1 MFTPSTNLRLLN
13 VPLESGYTDTLWFP
27 DVATQTNYFLG
38 KVVRQINDFNFI
50 KKDNTITV
58 NGNVESFYNC
68 NYIMYQNANFTNKWF
83 YAFIDRV
90 EWASNSSTRLYCSTD
105 AIQSW
110 FFDITYYQSFIER
123 QHSTT
128 DVAGDNIVPE
138 PFTAPVIKFNTAT
151 SSVVDLTPDQ
161 INIFATCM
169 PDGSSMS
176 GEKVNGIYSAAGRIG
191 SAIAPETVS
200 NIIQQYVDNGL
211 ASAIS
216 RVQQVPSKLA
226 SGTIAKGYAK
236 RPSVIDGYTPKNRK
250 LFTGI
255 FVKDSINAY
264 GQQIKLDPELVDG
277 NDVSV
282 RMTVGMSTGDIAIT
296 VGNYGSALTGEQTI
310 VAHIPESTWAYNQYK
325 NDFNLHS
332 GSNALLFE
340 RLNQQRRIEGTA
352 SLGDTIVT
360 AANYF
365 GSIAASIST
374 GNIARGAASAAGAV
388 NIARQAGVVEQYAGG
403 FDEITQTIQ
412 AIYESYDAP
421 AVGNVSSAS
430 PFITGGYTN
439 FVFGYITP
447 PANIAKMYD
456 DYFTIF
462 GYQQNSYGIP
472 NLHAR
477 KCWTYIK
484 VANLKAS
491 GDFPDEDFT
500 DIRGAFK
507 NGITF
512 WDYTKT
518 FGDYSQDNTL

>member
-68 NYIMYQNANFTNKWF
+68 NYIMYQNDNFTNKWF

-123 QHSTT
+123 QHSIT

-138 PFTAPVIKFNTAT
+138 PFTPPVIKFNTTT
-151 SSVVDLTPDQ
+151 SSTVDLTPDQ

-169 PDGSSMS
+169 PDGTSMS

-191 SAIAPETVS
+191 SAIDPDTVS
-200 NIIQQYVDNGL
+200 NIIQQYVNNGL

-216 RVQQVPSKLA
+216 RVQQVPSVLA
-226 SGTIAKGYAK
+226 SGTVARGYAK
-236 RPSVIDGYTPKNRK
+236 RPSEIDGYIPKNKK
-250 LFTGI
+250 LLTGL
-255 FVKDSINAY
+255 FVKDSVNAY

-277 NDVSV
+277 SDVSV
-282 RMTVGMSTGDIAIT
+282 RITVGMSTGDIAIT
-296 VGNYGSALTGEQTI
+296 VANYGSSLTGEQTI

-340 RLNQQRRIEGTA
+340 RMNQQRRIERTATLGDAISTA
-352 SLGDTIVT
+352 SGVAGQIV
-360 AANYF
+360 
-365 GSIAASIST
+365 
-374 GNIARGAASAAGAV
+374 GNIAKANILGASAGAGATV
-388 NIARQAGVVEQYAGG
+388 NIARQLGKTLQYAGG

-462 GYQQNSYGIP
+462 GYQQNKYDMP

-477 KCWTYIK
+477 KCWTYVK

-518 FGDYSQDNTL
+518 FGDYSQDNSL